1 MKIYISAD
9 IEGITGV
16 STWQEAD
23 MLGSLEARR
32 KMTQEVKAACI
43 AAYEAGATEIIVKD
57 AHGYGKN
64 INHEDLPLEVKL
76 ISGWSNHP
84 YNMLEGLDDTYSG
97 VILIGYHSSASNHT
111 SPLAHTLDTSIN
123 YIKINNNISSEFS
136 IYAQLSHSLKVPI
149 ITVTGDGGL
158 IRDVIKF
165 DPNIEIVAVQE
176 GFGGAVISI
185 NPKLTCQYIKNAVIK
200 GIEKIGTYEFKTENM
215 YELEISFKNHKDAY
229 KYSFFPNVEQIGSH
243 EVKLQTNNY
252 FEILRFLV
260 FI

>member
-9 IEGITGV
+9 IEGISGV

-23 MLGSLEARR
+23 MMGSPEARR
-32 KMTQEVKAACI
+32 RMTQEVKAACV
-43 AAYEAGATEIIVKD
+43 AAYEAGATEIMVKD
-57 AHGYGKN
+57 GHGYGKN
-64 INHEDLPLEVKL
+64 INHEELPLGVKL

-84 YNMLEGLDDTYSG
+84 YNMFEGLDDSYSG
-97 VILIGYHSSASNHT
+97 VILIGYHSGASKHT
-111 SPLAHTLDTSIN
+111 SPLAHTMDRSIN
-123 YIKINNNISSEFS
+123 YIKINNVVSSEFS
-136 IYAQLSHSLKVPI
+136 IYATLAHSLKVPVV
-149 ITVTGDGGL
+149 TVTGDGGL
-158 IRDVIKF
+158 IREVIDF

-185 NPKLTCQYIKNAVIK
+185 HPKLACQYIKNAVTK

-243 EVKLQTNNY
+243 EVKLQTNDY

-260 FI
+260 FV